1 MELMEFGRFS
11 IALSNFP
18 FACVSVGATISLRF
32 DLLSIPIPI
41 SKMRSATDFEFVFSI
56 YFMEVSEGASENTN
70 EVKTKSRG
78 CRIAVVP
85 P

>member
-1 MELMEFGRFS
+1 
-11 IALSNFP
+11 
-18 FACVSVGATISLRF
+18 
-32 DLLSIPIPI
+32 
-41 SKMRSATDFEFVFSI
+41 MRSATDFEFVFSI